1 MHIALCSHPKI
12 VRSEEINAKT
22 YHRDCLP
29 VDHSAFHFRPVPF
42 AFAQQRLDDWANVH
56 AVAIDE
62 DLSIKLKDGHKIRGK
77 FSSANESEL
86 TIIRKGKQQVITKDT
101 IAQVYLLKRK
111 AEKAKYA
118 AIGAGIGAAAGGG
131 IGAAK
136 ASHTSDDGGI
146 YTVVGLV
153 FGTGFG
159 ALGGFL
165 FGAGK
170 RKHVLI
176 YQAP

>member
-1 MHIALCSHPKI
+1 MKRSASVIAALVAASILITAMAP
-12 VRSEEINAKT
+12 AG
-22 YHRDCLP
+22 
-29 VDHSAFHFRPVPF
+29 
-42 AFAQQRLDDWANVH
+42 FAQRLNDWANVQST
-56 AVAIDE
+56 AIDE
-62 DLSIKLKDGHKIRGK
+62 DLSIKLKDGHKITGR
-77 FSSANESEL
+77 FSSANNSEL
-86 TIIRKGKQQVITKDT
+86 TIIRKSKQQVIQRDS
-101 IAQVYLLKRK
+101 IAQIYRLERK
-111 AEKAKYA
+111 AEKGKYA

-136 ASHTSDDGGI
+136 ASQTSDDGGI
-146 YTVVGLV
+146 YTVVGLA

-159 ALGGFL
+159 ALGGLL